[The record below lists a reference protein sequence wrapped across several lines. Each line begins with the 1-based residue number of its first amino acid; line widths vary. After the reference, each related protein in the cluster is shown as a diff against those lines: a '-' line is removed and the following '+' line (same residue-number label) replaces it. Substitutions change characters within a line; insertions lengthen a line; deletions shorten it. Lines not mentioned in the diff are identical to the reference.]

1 MYSDHPSV
9 QQEKSR
15 SNFNKMKRKVQYMVN
30 TYKSSERSSSYDDE
44 EKDSNEEE
52 GEEQQED
59 AEAEEKRLKEEARMA
74 NAAGNIKKD

>member
-52 GEEQQED
+52 GEE
-59 AEAEEKRLKEEARMA
+59 
-74 NAAGNIKKD
+74 